1 MFFFLV
7 SANIFVNTILLFFY
21 YTQKKAIVVFCS
33 NIFLDVFGRGLVVF
47 RFFFNIRLIIHL
59 FTSSLNYGRWINL
72 WKKIN
77 RPNFEGSSIN
87 LLNTLGWLIDYL
99 TTYITLTTRI
109 PWLSVIFVCSLS
121 ALFEKLSALLAG
133 DFTSLVF
140 LYALRYCEYRNKRKC
155 LFSTI
160 LRSKQQKQKNRF
172 FNNFDQQYRKK
183 CM

>member
-1 MFFFLV
+1 MFFV
-7 SANIFVNTILLFFY
+7 
-21 YTQKKAIVVFCS
+21 
-33 NIFLDVFGRGLVVF
+33 
-47 RFFFNIRLIIHL
+47 FFNIRLIIHL

-72 WKKIN
+72 WKKLN

-133 DFTSLVF
+133 DFTSLAF

-160 LRSKQQKQKNRF
+160 LRSKQQNKRTVFLIISINNTARNVCNNLKKLSAFPFTLFKKLHGNETNMNTNMMQKRVAVWG
-172 FNNFDQQYRKK
+172 RT
-183 CM
+183 